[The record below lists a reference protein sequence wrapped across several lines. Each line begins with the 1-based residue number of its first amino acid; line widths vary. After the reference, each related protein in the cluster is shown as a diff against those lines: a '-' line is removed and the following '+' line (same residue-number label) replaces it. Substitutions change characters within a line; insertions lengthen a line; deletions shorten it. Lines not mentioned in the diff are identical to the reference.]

1 MKFLSLLKMKDVPT
15 LTDWDLVDRL
25 LKSNVKNDYILESAF
40 YIINF
45 KLQFD
50 QTDESD
56 TIIPATDDAI
66 SFIYRLLWE
75 QMYLRRKEDSTIS
88 EIEFQPSDDDT
99 TKDIIYISLKVSV
112 SEAIDYIRQITPP
125 IFRDRMIENLKSSE
139 SILSMLSFYLSDT
152 KAHDYAYK
160 LDMFKKCLGMY
171 QFPTEWSYNEQRLLL
186 IKNRFCKN
194 PNADIIGIIDSAST
208 PIDYYT
214 TNEFKLSDQY
224 ASFGDKDLVKND
236 PTQFT
241 VKIQHFRDNIRELTH
256 FFNQHTVVLN
266 TQYQPIYDTLYL
278 SLYAP
283 YVTTFTANKIKE
295 WYYNYNR

>member
-1 MKFLSLLKMKDVPT
+1 
-15 LTDWDLVDRL
+15 
-25 LKSNVKNDYILESAF
+25 
-40 YIINF
+40 
-45 KLQFD
+45 
-50 QTDESD
+50 
-56 TIIPATDDAI
+56 
-66 SFIYRLLWE
+66 
-75 QMYLRRKEDSTIS
+75 
-88 EIEFQPSDDDT
+88 
-99 TKDIIYISLKVSV
+99 
-112 SEAIDYIRQITPP
+112 
-125 IFRDRMIENLKSSE
+125 
-139 SILSMLSFYLSDT
+139 MLSFYLSDT

-194 PNADIIGIIDSAST
+194 PNTDIIGIIDSAST

-214 TNEFKLSDQY
+214 TNEFKLSDEY
-224 ASFGDKDLVKND
+224 VSFGDKDLVKND